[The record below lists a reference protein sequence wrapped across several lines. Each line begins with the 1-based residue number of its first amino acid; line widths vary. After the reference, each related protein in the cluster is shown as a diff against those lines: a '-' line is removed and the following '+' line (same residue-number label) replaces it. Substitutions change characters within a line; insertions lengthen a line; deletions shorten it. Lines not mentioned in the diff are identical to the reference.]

1 MFLNLSKR
9 ALATAVLTGSLL
21 AGSAFGDVSDF
32 LGNWINADGGANGI
46 ARVVVTRAGTS
57 GVNVQVFGRCH
68 PTDCDWGVRPGLA
81 YSEAA
86 DSDDVRIVTADFNP
100 SFAQEHVTL
109 RPAPGGA
116 LTFEVMTEFT
126 DHSGRNDYA
135 TSGRLI
141 TAPPP
146 VTTLQAAPVIAGP
159 ATPAPKSESFVD
171 RLGAVVGL
179 GSASAS
185 AAPLRVADTAGENC
199 HAYNPVNGFVT
210 PSGGGWN
217 FVDFGFP
224 LVKFGGDHASAI
236 RASQIVA
243 AYHFDEQCVDNRYHP
258 QMMYWKSG
266 GIVPHDSLPGQDCIT
281 VDPKA
286 VAIASK
292 GNGWTVVDGAKTLFE
307 YADDKSAAELTA
319 SVIRTYRLNRE
330 CFVGGHDGPMRY
342 WLSQ

>member
-9 ALATAVLTGSLL
+9 AFATAVLTILLL
-21 AGSAFGDVSDF
+21 ARSAFADVSDF
-32 LGNWINADGGANGI
+32 LGNWVNADNSANDI
-46 ARVVVTRAGTS
+46 ARVVVTRTGAD

-86 DSDDVRIVTADFNP
+86 DSSDVRIVTADFNP
-100 SFAQEHVTL
+100 SFAREHIAL

-135 TSGRLI
+135 TNGRL
-141 TAPPP
+141 TPAPPP
-146 VTTLQAAPVIAGP
+146 PVALQAAPVMPGVS
-159 ATPAPKSESFVD
+159 TPTPKPESFID
-171 RLGAVVGL
+171 KLGAAVGL
-179 GSASAS
+179 DSTPSTASA
-185 AAPLRVADTAGENC
+185 RVADAPGENC
-199 HAYNPVNGFVT
+199 HVYNPVNGFVT
-210 PSGGGWN
+210 RKDGGWN
-217 FVDFGFP
+217 FVDFGFT
-224 LVKFGGDHASAI
+224 LAKFGGDHASAI
-236 RASQIVA
+236 RASQIIA
-243 AYHFDEQCVDNRYHP
+243 SYHFDEQCVDSRYHP

-266 GIVPHDSLPGQDCIT
+266 GVIPRDSLPGQDCIA

-286 VAIASK
+286 VLVASK
-292 GNGWTVVDGAKTLFE
+292 GNGWRVVDGTKTLFE
-307 YADDKSAAELTA
+307 YADDKSSAELTA